1 HPLIGGAWAMSKP
14 FRNHFV
20 IVLAGVLLAVMLAGS
35 ASAVESIKAGDKI
48 SPENADM
55 VKDLVSP
62 GLYYMVT
69 HGMLMTIK
77 PTRRV
82 DWPPPYREATEK
94 YSAQVALSPDSRS
107 MVGYVAGQP
116 FPDIDDNDPDA
127 GVKIMWDNVFRPIT
141 SDDYDL
147 RFFNCQSQYVRPG

>member
-1 HPLIGGAWAMSKP
+1 MGLARGIISQGEQVAMAKSFLGNISIP
-14 FRNHFV
+14 T
-20 IVLAGVLLAVMLAGS
+20 AGMLLAIALVVGT
-35 ASAVESIKAGDKI
+35 ASAADNIKAGDKI
-48 SPENADM
+48 SPDNADL

-69 HGMLMTIK
+69 HGMLMNIK

-94 YSAQVALSPDSRS
+94 YASQVALSPDRRS
-107 MVGYVAGQP
+107 MLGYVAGQP
-116 FPDIDDNDPDA
+116 FPDIDDNDPEA

-141 SDDYDL
+141 TCLLYTS
-147 RFFNCQSQYVRPG
+147 RCV